1 MVLMTISKV
10 VLTYD
15 KFDIYFKSVL
25 YFIYVF
31 IYLFIIKFSL
41 STYMDSLVHCIS
53 GLTFIK
59 EL

>member
-31 IYLFIIKFSL
+31 IIYLLLSFSL
-41 STYMDSLVHCIS
+41 ST
-53 GLTFIK
+53 
-59 EL
+59 

>member
-31 IYLFIIKFSL
+31 IYLFIIKFLSL
-41 STYMDSLVHCIS
+41 YIMEVWSIVILD
-53 GLTFIK
+53 
-59 EL
+59 